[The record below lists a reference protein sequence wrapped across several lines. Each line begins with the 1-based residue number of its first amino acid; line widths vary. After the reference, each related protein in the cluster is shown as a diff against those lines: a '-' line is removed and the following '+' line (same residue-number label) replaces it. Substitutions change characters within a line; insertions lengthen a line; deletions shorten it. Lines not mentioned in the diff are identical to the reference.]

1 MPGTPEFNYVL
12 QIATNLTPPVVW
24 QNVASNET
32 DTNGLWTY
40 VDTNTP
46 VSGWRFYRVTTP

>member
-1 MPGTPEFNYVL
+1 MSYVL
-12 QIATNLTPPVVW
+12 QTATNLTPPVIW
-24 QNVASNET
+24 QNISSNLA

-46 VSGWRFYRVTTP
+46 AAGSRFYRVAGP